1 MSNIYYNI
9 PLDDFINNTEK
20 SIELFMNEI
29 YEDEKSKNSEYETDN
44 FIFLLNELND
54 YVFGKNDDFI
64 NFMINI
70 KKDKIDELQK
80 YNYELN
86 KKNGGG
92 SNNFKYFYDKINY
105 INKKMNNPEGKLY
118 KIVKIGGN
126 NESIEVLLK
135 EFKNLYISALDKINN
150 ILKSERKQITNRT
163 LEEIIDK
170 INGIKLANKIKQDTI
185 KFNKEQ
191 SEKIKKATTN
201 FYNI

>member
-9 PLDDFINNTEK
+9 PLDNFINDTEK
-20 SIELFMNEI
+20 SIELFMNKI

-70 KKDKIDELQK
+70 KKDKFEELQK

-86 KKNGGG
+86 KINGGG

-201 FYNI
+201 YV